1 MINISYIPYDP
12 KYFNDVHELILI
24 TIDTLNSK
32 DYSLETIKI
41 MKDWQNEES
50 LKKKFLEGTYFLA
63 LDSNRVIGIGGLVKE
78 EISTMFV
85 EPTYNG
91 KGVGGTILKM
101 LEDKAREK
109 GIKKLSLGSTLTAH
123 PFYTKCGYKTIK
135 RAIHKLDG
143 NDFEAYEMEKEL
155 E

>member
-1 MINISYIPYDP
+1 MNIIYLPYSSE
-12 KYFNDVHELILI
+12 YFNEVHELILS

-32 DYSLETIKI
+32 DYLPETIKI
-41 MKDWQNEES
+41 MKAWQNEES
-50 LKKKFLEGTYFLA
+50 LKKKFSEGTYYLA
-63 LDSNRVIGIGGLVKE
+63 IDDSKVVGVGGLVKE

-85 EPTYNG
+85 NPTYNG
-91 KGVGGTILKM
+91 KGIGGTILKM

-123 PFYTKCGYKTIK
+123 PFYNKCGYKTIK

-143 NDFEAYEMEKEL
+143 NNFEAYEMEKEL
-155 E
+155 